1 MKYSVI
7 VEPQAAAD
15 MQGIYRYIAKELLEP
30 QTALE
35 LLDRI
40 EKSILGLVALPFR
53 FKKYEHEPWSSKGV
67 HIMPVEN
74 FVVLYV
80 PNKEKGEVHII
91 RVFYGGMDIDEQMK
105 K

>member
-1 MKYSVI
+1 
-7 VEPQAAAD
+7 
-15 MQGIYRYIAKELLEP
+15 
-30 QTALE
+30 
-35 LLDRI
+35 
-40 EKSILGLVALPFR
+40 
-53 FKKYEHEPWSSKGV
+53 
-67 HIMPVEN
+67 MPVEN